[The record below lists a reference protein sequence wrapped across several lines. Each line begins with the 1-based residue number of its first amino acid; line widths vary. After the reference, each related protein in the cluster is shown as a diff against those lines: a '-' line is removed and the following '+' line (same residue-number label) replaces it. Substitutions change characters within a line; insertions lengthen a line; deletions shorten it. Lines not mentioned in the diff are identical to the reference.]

1 MEITST
7 ELREKIKNGEK
18 VIIDFKAQWCGPCKI
33 MLPMFQ
39 KAKKMLEE
47 QNSDVQLF
55 VFDVDSDREFV
66 AELGISSVP
75 TIKGFANGEQ
85 VFNEVGLKQT
95 NAIIELSKKL

>member
-7 ELREKIKNGEK
+7 ELRKKINDGEK
-18 VIIDFKAQWCGPCKI
+18 VIIDFKAQWCGPCKV
-33 MLPMFQ
+33 MLPMFL
-39 KAKKMLEE
+39 KAKTMLEE
-47 QNSDVQLF
+47 QNSNVQLY

-66 AELGISSVP
+66 SELGISSVP

-85 VFNEVGLKQT
+85 VFSEIGLKQT